1 MAKLSISKNKKLGK
15 SPGTL
20 IYIGKE
26 KLDEPKVTLIQYN
39 DQTCTEREITSIQEY
54 VPPTDSTEV
63 FWYNIDGVHN
73 PEVIASIGNLFSL
86 HPLLLEDIMNTGQ
99 KPKVEYY
106 EKTIFVVLKMITFN
120 NLTQRIHTE
129 HVSLVLGEN
138 YVLSFQ
144 EKAGDVFDPVRS
156 RLFASV
162 GKTRRSGAD
171 YLLYCLIDMIVD
183 NYYVVLEGTGDHIEL
198 LEEKIITRSSK
209 TLLEQ
214 LYKMKRELIELRKS
228 TWPVREIVSKLML
241 DEDETELVTDATV
254 PYLRDVHD
262 HATQVI
268 DTIEIYRE
276 QLASL
281 LDVYLSMVS
290 YRMNNVMKIL
300 TIFSTI
306 FMPLTFVVGIYGMNF
321 ENMPELRWE
330 NGYFYVLGL
339 MGVMVIIMLIFF
351 RRMKWI

>member
-26 KLDEPKVTLIQYN
+26 NVAEPQITLIQYN
-39 DQTCTEREITSIQEY
+39 DQVCTEREITNIQEC
-54 VPPTDSTEV
+54 VPPTDDTAIA
-63 FWYNIDGVHN
+63 WYNIDGVHN
-73 PEVIASIGNLFSL
+73 PEVIANIGNLFSL

-120 NLTQRIHTE
+120 DLTQKIQTE
-129 HVSLVLGEN
+129 HVSLILGEN

-162 GKTRRSGAD
+162 GKTRKSGAD

-183 NYYVVLEGTGDHIEL
+183 NYFIVLEGTGDYIQL

-209 TLLEQ
+209 ILLEQ
-214 LYKMKRELIELRKS
+214 LYNMKRELLELRKAI
-228 TWPVREIVSKLML
+228 WPVREIVSKLMQ
-241 DEDETELVTDATV
+241 DEDETLLITESTF

-262 HATQVI
+262 HASQVV
-268 DTIEIYRE
+268 DTTEIYRE
-276 QLASL
+276 QLSSL

-321 ENMPELRWE
+321 DNMPELRWE
-330 NGYFYVLGL
+330 NGYYYVLGL
-339 MGVMVIIMLIFF
+339 MGGMILIMLIFF